1 MKTNHRQSTLAALIA
16 TLASSVVLSACG
28 GDGNSG
34 DAHAAPAPELQVGPL
49 GSAFWDVYR
58 RPPATAK
65 AGDILYIQARTDAPT
80 GTKGWNVIYVSEI
93 AQGKLAYVSGEIYA
107 PQESVAQERDVIL
120 WNHETTG
127 VADACAPSRRDTDE
141 ERIPA
146 IKALL
151 AKGYIVVMSDYPGQG
166 LPGPAY
172 YMAGQPNARAS
183 LDMLRVAQQIPDIK
197 ASKRYVMYGW
207 SQGGQTTMW
216 AESIAQ
222 QYVPDFTGLGA
233 ALIAPGVRI
242 KDLTLN
248 SMKNTSL
255 AGYVISTL
263 PGIKAYFPELRY
275 RDFLTTEG
283 LEQFPA
289 MADGCF
295 DVWSAAANVS
305 APYQPDALVEG
316 SPWWQ
321 AMSAVD
327 NFKPSGHMP
336 FIIFQGDADKDTPI
350 ELTLRERDAICE
362 AGAAAEFLTFAD
374 HDHSAVVPEAA
385 KRFPDWAE
393 ARFQGRAP
401 TNQCQ
406 PK

>member
-1 MKTNHRQSTLAALIA
+1 MAANVRTKTISALLAA
-16 TLASSVVLSACG
+16 TASALVLSACG
-28 GDGNSG
+28 GDSDSG
-34 DAHAAPAPELQVGPL
+34 TAHAAPAPELRVGPL

-58 RPPATAK
+58 RPPADAK
-65 AGDILYIQARTDAPT
+65 PGDVLYIQARSDAPS
-80 GTKGWNVIYVSEI
+80 GAKGWNVVYVSEI
-93 AQGKLAYVSGEIYA
+93 APGKLAYVSGEIYA
-107 PQESVAQERDVIL
+107 PAENASVPRDVVL

-127 VADACAPSRRDTDE
+127 VADACAPSRRNTDE

-146 IKALL
+146 LKALL
-151 AKGYIVVMSDYPGQG
+151 EKGHIVVMSDYPGQG

-172 YMAGQPNARAS
+172 YMAGQPNARSS
-183 LDMLRVAQQIPDIK
+183 LDMLRVAQQMPDIN

-216 AESIAQ
+216 AESIAP
-222 QYVPDFTGLGA
+222 QYVPEFTGLGA

-242 KDLTLN
+242 KDLTLR
-248 SMKNTSL
+248 SMTSTSL

-275 RDFLTTEG
+275 GDFLTTEG

-295 DVWSAAANVS
+295 DVWNTAANVS
-305 APYQPDALVEG
+305 EPYKPDALVEG

-321 AMSAVD
+321 AMSKVD
-327 NFKPSGHMP
+327 DFKPSGSMP
-336 FIIFQGDADKDTPI
+336 FIIFQGDADHDTPI

-362 AGAAAEFLTFAD
+362 AGSSMEFRKYSGL
-374 HDHSAVVPEAA
+374 DHSGVVPEAA
-385 KRFPDWAE
+385 KLFPDWAD
-393 ARFQGRAP
+393 ARFKGQVAV
-401 TNQCQ
+401 NQCDA
-406 PK
+406 